1 MSDLFDQLERQLSD
15 SEEGLNKR
23 LDEVTTMIKDQENKL
38 LAKIDTLQAELSKKM
53 DEHHKET

>member
-23 LDEVTTMIKDQENKL
+23 LDEVTTMIQDQENKL
-38 LAKIDTLQAELSKKM
+38 LAKIDAL
-53 DEHHKET
+53 

>member
-23 LDEVTTMIKDQENKL
+23 LDEVTTMIQDQENKL
-38 LAKIDTLQAELSKKM
+38 LAKIDALQAELSKKM